1 MRNSNLIVTGVVA
14 AVGVMGTT
22 NCMTM
27 PTESPE
33 VDMTSVEKVTP
44 TNGAAVSKLDF
55 APLITRHWEIAAGA
69 TDIYKCTRIQV
80 DHDMTITGFRSLSPF
95 GTHHSAITISSPDA
109 PLGDYDCTGGLFDPQ
124 LLFATGL
131 NTNDMIFPTDTGIFI
146 PAGTKLNLN
155 LHLFNAT
162 DTPISGESGVLF
174 RESASVSQQA
184 DMFFGGTLNVSIP
197 NNDET
202 TTLSGTCT
210 LARDF
215 TMFSV
220 WPHMHQIGTH
230 QKVEWIHDGVSDTLL
245 DTDYQFTSQKSWPL
259 AQQRQFH
266 AGDQIKVTCS
276 WLNNEDH
283 VVTFGERSEDEMCFA
298 GIYRY
303 PAGGALYECLEN
315 AN

>member
-1 MRNSNLIVTGVVA
+1 MRKSILMVTGFA
-14 AVGVMGTT
+14 AVVELTS
-22 NCMTM
+22 CMTM
-27 PTESPE
+27 PSEP
-33 VDMTSVEKVTP
+33 VDSDVTTSEKAPGTSGV
-44 TNGAAVSKLDF
+44 AVSD
-55 APLITRHWEIAAGA
+55 ADYSPLITRSWSIAAGA
-69 TDIYKCTRIQV
+69 TDVYKCTRIQIDRDINV
-80 DHDMTITGFRSLSPF
+80 TALRSLSPF

-109 PLGDYDCTGGLFDPQ
+109 PLGDYDCDGGLIDPQ

-131 NTNDMIFPTDTGIFI
+131 NTNDMIFPADTGIVI

-162 DTPISGESGVLF
+162 DSPISGESGVLF
-174 RESASVSQQA
+174 RESKSVTQEA
-184 DMFFGGTLNVSIP
+184 DMFFGGTMNINIP

-202 TTLSGTCT
+202 TTTSGTCT
-210 LARDF
+210 LAHDF

-230 QKVEWIHDGVSDTLL
+230 QKVEWIHDGIDDTLL
-245 DTDYQFTSQKSWPL
+245 DVDYQFTSQKSWPL
-259 AQQRQFH
+259 AQQLQFH

-276 WLNNEDH
+276 WVNNEDH
-283 VVTFGERSEDEMCFA
+283 VVIFGERTEDEMCFA

-315 AN
+315 SN